1 MKAALIALAVIV
13 VIAVALFVVWT
24 VGFKRM
30 ARDIGR
36 PTPEEARVKIDKA
49 EAKANAETQ
58 AEVKKVH
65 DATIEETLR
74 RAREYINRGMHG
86 K

>member
-49 EAKANAETQ
+49 EAQANAETQ

-74 RAREYINRGMHG
+74 RARDLVARGLRG